1 MKLYEELIERGLI
14 SQTTNDEAVKQAL
27 DNEKMT
33 FYIGFDATA
42 DSLHVG
48 HFLQL
53 MVMRRLQK
61 AGHRP
66 IALLG
71 GGTTMVGDPSGRTDM
86 RKMLTKDDINHN
98 ADCFKEQMRRFV
110 DFSDGKALMLNNADW
125 LLNLNYVDFLRE
137 IGVYFS
143 VNKMLAAD
151 CFKTRLEKGLS
162 FIEFNYMLMQS
173 YDFLRLYSDYDC
185 HFQLGGSDQWGNIT
199 AGTELIRRATGNE
212 AYGMT
217 FTLLTTREGKKMGK
231 TASGAVWLDRN
242 KTTPYEFFQYW
253 RNVAD
258 EDVLNC
264 MMLLTELPTEQ
275 INGYK
280 TLSGEQLNPVKE
292 LLAYELT
299 RLVHGQADADKC
311 LDAAKAAFSG
321 ADSDS
326 MPTTEL
332 DVSQQGEVI
341 SATELLVACGLAA
354 SKGEGRRLIE
364 QGGLSINDVKVTDF
378 NATFPL
384 SELDGVIIKKGKKVF
399 HKVIVK

>member
-173 YDFLRLYSDYDC
+173 YDFLRLYTDYDC

-231 TASGAVWLDRN
+231 TASGAVWLDRD

-258 EDVLNC
+258 EDVINC
-264 MMLLTELPTEQ
+264 MLLLTELPTDQ
-275 INGYK
+275 INDYK
-280 TLSGEQLNPVKE
+280 ALSGEQLNPVKE

-299 RLVHGQADADKC
+299 RLVHGQTDADNC
-311 LDAAKAAFSG
+311 LEAAKAAFSG

-326 MPTTEL
+326 MPATEL
-332 DVSQQGEVI
+332 DINLQGEVI

-378 NATFPL
+378 NATFAL